1 MDMSTGI
8 CILRVQ
14 EGLDYAD
21 FFGPVFRSRDAE
33 ADTFHDELPE
43 PVSPSNHPLR
53 NHSPQPSPSPTSTA
67 ISAAAQAS
75 PPPSQLLAPTIE
87 EPPEEELELE
97 VDSKASTPNVG
108 SPKVRF
114 DRVVSFNVTDEN
126 NNNNN
131 NNNHQNNVSN
141 GGVLLSPTDAAVSA
155 AAAQTPSLLSPPST
169 PALHS
174 ALASSPLSR
183 RPPPPLMFTF
193 TNTSHLPK
201 AVDRKM
207 ENMKALIPHDALEA
221 INQFNDKQKEG
232 PIDIWWLSEDG
243 GLTILLPYMLK
254 NSTYWSHCA
263 IRVFCLAKTEDQIEG
278 IRSK

>member
-1 MDMSTGI
+1 
-8 CILRVQ
+8 
-14 EGLDYAD
+14 
-21 FFGPVFRSRDAE
+21 
-33 ADTFHDELPE
+33 
-43 PVSPSNHPLR
+43 
-53 NHSPQPSPSPTSTA
+53 
-67 ISAAAQAS
+67 
-75 PPPSQLLAPTIE
+75 
-87 EPPEEELELE
+87 
-97 VDSKASTPNVG
+97 
-108 SPKVRF
+108 
-114 DRVVSFNVTDEN
+114 
-126 NNNNN
+126 
-131 NNNHQNNVSN
+131 
-141 GGVLLSPTDAAVSA
+141 
-155 AAAQTPSLLSPPST
+155 
-169 PALHS
+169 
-174 ALASSPLSR
+174 
-183 RPPPPLMFTF
+183 MFTF